1 VKRDA
6 LCLIFG
12 LFLALFPLAQAID
25 TVALALDGIEKLD
38 AKSLSQKPIEI
49 TAKELVAERK
59 ERRVIFKG
67 DVIAVQNN
75 LFIYSD
81 SLVAEYDEEGRAVAK
96 IEAEGNVKVVQE
108 GVREA
113 RGDKAVFINA
123 DQTVEL
129 SGNTV
134 VSEGDSRL
142 LGEKLII
149 YIAENRSV
157 ILGGENGRVKAI
169 INPEEFMKEKKD
181 KERSIKE

>member
-1 VKRDA
+1 MKRDA

-12 LFLALFPLAQAID
+12 LFLALFPLAQAFD
-25 TVALALDGIEKLD
+25 TVAHALDDIEKLD

-49 TAKELVAERK
+49 TAKELVAERQK
-59 ERRVIFKG
+59 RRVIFKG

-81 SLVAEYDEEGRAVAK
+81 SLVAEYDEEGRTVAK
-96 IEAEGNVKVVQE
+96 IEADGNVRVVQE

-134 VSEGDSRL
+134 VSEGESRL

-149 YIAENRSV
+149 YIAENKSV

-169 INPEEFMKEKKD
+169 INPEEFIKEKKGKREID
-181 KERSIKE
+181 